1 MQNSSKFRLAIASA
15 VVALF
20 AALSMAVP
28 TALASDFPDV
38 PDSHWAETSGI
49 IDRAVDEG
57 VMKGYDDGRF
67 GPDDGVTR
75 AQVAVM
81 LSRIS
86 GADQPTDYPADTT
99 GMHDVESH
107 VWYTAAMNWAVENGV
122 YNGSGGY
129 VRPNDPIS
137 REELA
142 VVLAN
147 YWETTGRST
156 VSDADR
162 LGKYW
167 DGYSCDS
174 WATASVSWAVE
185 QGVLGGSSSI
195 NPFGGAT
202 RAETAKMIL
211 VVKDGGDEQP
221 ALLKAHYIDVGQ
233 GDSCFV
239 ELSNGQTMLIDAS
252 TSKYGQTIVKYVR
265 DLGYGHIDYVV
276 ATHPDADHIGGMVDV
291 LNAFS
296 VGTFY
301 MPDCV
306 STTKT
311 YENMVDTLAAKGVN
325 VVEAKAGG
333 QIVKSG
339 DLNAWFVGP
348 VSIQSGVTN
357 ENSAVIWMS
366 YGGKTFYF
374 TGDADADDLA
384 NAALGHVDVL
394 KVSHH
399 GSNTGT
405 NSALVNRTTPSN
417 AVISVGAGN
426 SYGHPTENVLK
437 LLAGT
442 NVYRTDQQGTVKAY
456 SDTSAVWFNTAPTAP
471 WTPPAPEPE
480 PEPEPEPQPPAGPD
494 MNTTVCVTKS
504 GSKYHYDWCSTLSR
518 SKNLTYMPAWQAV
531 QNGYGACKVCNPP
544 A

>member
-1 MQNSSKFRLAIASA
+1 MQGVSKLRLAFFSA
-15 VVALF
+15 VF
-20 AALSMAVP
+20 AAMSAMVLAVP
-28 TALASDFPDV
+28 TAFASDFPDV
-38 PDSHWAETSGI
+38 PDGHWAEVNGI

-57 VMKGYDDGRF
+57 VMAGYDDGRF
-67 GPDDGVTR
+67 GPDDPVTR

-81 LSRIS
+81 LARIS
-86 GADQPTDYPADTT
+86 GADLPADYPADAT
-99 GMHDVESH
+99 GMKDVESH
-107 VWYTAAMNWAVENGV
+107 AWYTAAMNWAVDEGV
-122 YNGSGGY
+122 YNGSDGY

-137 REELA
+137 RQELA

-147 YWETTGRST
+147 YWEMGGSST
-156 VSDADR
+156 ASDQDR
-162 LGKYW
+162 LGKYS
-167 DGYSCDS
+167 DGAACDS
-174 WATASVSWAVE
+174 WAKEGVSWAVE
-185 QGVLGGSSSI
+185 QGVMGAGDAI
-195 NPFGGAT
+195 NPHGGAT
-202 RAETAKMIL
+202 RAETAKMVL

-239 ELSNGQTMLIDAS
+239 ELSDGQTMLIDAG
-252 TSKYGQTIVKYVR
+252 TAEYGQAVVDYVR
-265 DLGYGHIDYVV
+265 DLGYGHIDHVV

-311 YENMVDTLAAKGVN
+311 YESMVDALASKGVK

-348 VSIQSGVTN
+348 VAIQSGATN

-405 NSALVNRTTPSN
+405 DSALVNKTTPSN

-437 LLAGT
+437 LLADT
-442 NVYRTDQQGTVKAY
+442 NVYRTDQQGTVSAY
-456 SDTSAVWFNTAPTAP
+456 TDTDEVWFGASPTGP
-471 WTPPAPEPE
+471 WTPPVVV

-504 GSKYHYDWCSTLSR
+504 GSKYHYDWCSTLKR
-518 SKNLTYMPAWQAV
+518 STSLTYMPAWQAV